1 MKAKTYILAMLSAF
15 PQTQDVDALMLAFEI
30 GCADIPPEYVCGVA
44 QAYIRGEVERNN
56 HRFAPTVP
64 EFVKRCRNGIAFD
77 QIKQSEPATV
87 LQFPKSKFRQK
98 WDAGLLPQTNAAH
111 RENVRKAMEGE
122 ETSFAKRTD
131 TENAG

>member
-44 QAYIRGEVERNN
+44 QAYIRGEVERDN

-87 LQFPKSKFRQK
+87 LQFPKGRWRQLY
-98 WDAGLLPQTNAAH
+98 DAGKIPQSDPKA
-111 RENVRKAMEGE
+111 REQV
-122 ETSFAKRTD
+122 AKMIGD
-131 TENAG
+131 ENAG